1 MSRCS
6 HIAGPSCHA
15 HVDAVPAEGHGLG
28 LEPRALARA
37 LGERAV
43 GAHDAVP
50 RQVGIVARV
59 EHRAGEAGRARRH
72 VAVRSDEA
80 GRDGADAGE
89 HRLCTRRHWRH
100 RQSRYAGAV
109 RHGTYSIVARDPDTG
124 EVGVAVQSHWFS
136 VGSIVSWAR
145 PGVGAAAARPRF
157 RQVAVVDAA
166 GRVAVHTGDGCIAFA
181 GDQTGDGYSV
191 QANMMASPA
200 VWPAMAEAFESAKGP
215 LSRRLLAAL
224 RAAEAAGGDARGRQS
239 AAMVVAPAEGEPWR
253 LSVDLRVEDHPE
265 PLDEL
270 ERVLDLQD
278 AYRLANRGDNLAGQG
293 RHEEAS
299 ALYRRAAELAPG
311 SHELLF
317 WSGLAA
323 AQGGDM
329 DTALRRVREAI
340 ALQPG
345 WAELLDRLQ
354 PDIAPAAPAVR
365 AALRDGA

>member
-1 MSRCS
+1 M
-6 HIAGPSCHA
+6 
-15 HVDAVPAEGHGLG
+15 
-28 LEPRALARA
+28 
-37 LGERAV
+37 
-43 GAHDAVP
+43 
-50 RQVGIVARV
+50 
-59 EHRAGEAGRARRH
+59 
-72 VAVRSDEA
+72 
-80 GRDGADAGE
+80 
-89 HRLCTRRHWRH
+89 
-100 RQSRYAGAV
+100 
-109 RHGTYSIVARDPDTG
+109 RHGTYSIVARDAATG

-145 PGVGAAAARPRF
+145 PGVGAVATQSIGEPSYGPNALDLLAAGVEPAEALKRLTAADERARF

-166 GRVAVHTGDGCIAFA
+166 GRVAVHTGEGCIAFA

-200 VWPAMAEAFESAKGP
+200 VWPAMAEAFEAAEGP

>member
-1 MSRCS
+1 
-6 HIAGPSCHA
+6 
-15 HVDAVPAEGHGLG
+15 
-28 LEPRALARA
+28 
-37 LGERAV
+37 
-43 GAHDAVP
+43 
-50 RQVGIVARV
+50 
-59 EHRAGEAGRARRH
+59 
-72 VAVRSDEA
+72 
-80 GRDGADAGE
+80 
-89 HRLCTRRHWRH
+89 
-100 RQSRYAGAV
+100 V

-145 PGVGAAAARPRF
+145 PAVGAVATQSIGEPSYGPALLDLLADGVEPSDALARLTAEDERAAF

-166 GRVAVHTGDGCIAFA
+166 GRVAVHTGQSCIAFA
-181 GDQTGDGYSV
+181 GDRTGDGYSV

-200 VWPAMAEAFESAKGP
+200 VWPAMAEAFEASEGP
-215 LSRRLLAAL
+215 LARRLLVAL

-239 AAMVVAPAEGEPWR
+239 SAIVVAPAEGEPWR

-265 PLDEL
+265 PLDEI
-270 ERVLDLQD
+270 ERLLDMAE
-278 AYRLANRGDNLAGQG
+278 AYKLANRADTLAGQG

-299 ALYRRAAELAPG
+299 GLYRRAADLAPG

-329 DTALRRVREAI
+329 DAAVRRVREAI

-345 WAELLDRLQ
+345 WTELLERLQ
-354 PDIAPAAPAVR
+354 PDIAPSAAAVR
-365 AALRDGA
+365 AALRDGG